1 MALARDALSAWSGLL
16 RQDGMSVEG
25 LFQEAL
31 SARQP
36 ALRRVMSAV
45 HAGALKSGG
54 GLKRHVPLSTSP
66 LACHVSPFFF
76 FNSVIL

>member
-1 MALARDALSAWSGLL
+1 MALARDALSALL
-16 RQDGMSVEG
+16 RQDGLSVEG

-31 SARQP
+31 SARQAP
-36 ALRRVMSAV
+36 LRQVMSAV

-76 FNSVIL
+76 FTQ

>member
-1 MALARDALSAWSGLL
+1 MPLPQHALSALL
-16 RQDGMSVEG
+16 RHDGLSVEG

-31 SARQP
+31 SARLAP
-36 ALRRVMSAV
+36 VRRVMS
-45 HAGALKSGG
+45 AGALKSGG

-76 FNSVIL
+76 FHSVIL